1 MRKSDMRQTNRNPMQ
16 TTAVRPVK
24 MIDIEVP
31 NHMRHA
37 EAFSSM
43 ARDAAGEPR
52 HDRPESLPL
61 EAIMQAPDLFQ
72 PRHDGIAYSPGRSGG
87 HISALAKEPKAGR
100 PLDPVTVVDMG
111 GEWFLVDGHHRIQ
124 AYRRAKWKRE
134 VPVNVVQSDLQAAER
149 VEWAI
154 TLSIAENAKAKL
166 GLVEADKMT
175 RAWQA
180 VAREAPGSIAGLS
193 RTYGVSERTI
203 ANMRKVKATLADAGK
218 DLELTPS
225 WSAATRAVR
234 ELEGVQSAGKDW
246 DEAQRRQVAKRLKSV
261 LDMRPDAAM
270 LLELL
275 EANNPYILDEMLQAK
290 EQRRLDAL
298 PDNEIGGGGA
308 AVTIDDL
315 I

>member
-1 MRKSDMRQTNRNPMQ
+1 MQ
-16 TTAVRPVK
+16 TTATRP
-24 MIDIEVP
+24 ITTSDIEVP
-31 NHMRHA
+31 NYSRNA
-37 EAFSSM
+37 EAFAAM
-43 ARDAAGEPR
+43 AREAVVEPR
-52 HDRPESLPL
+52 QDQPECLPI

-72 PRHDGIAYSPGRSGG
+72 PRHDSIAYAPGRSEG

-111 GEWFLVDGHHRIQ
+111 GKWFLVDGHHRMQ

-134 VPVNVVQSDLQAAER
+134 VPVNVVQSNLQAAER

-166 GLVEADKMT
+166 GLVEADKMA

-193 RTYGVSERTI
+193 KTYGVSERTI
-203 ANMRKVKATLADAGK
+203 ANMRKVRATLADAGK

-225 WSAATRAVR
+225 WSAANRAFR
-234 ELEGVQSAGKDW
+234 ELEGLQSSGKDW

-261 LDMRPDAAM
+261 LEMRPDAAM

-275 EANNPYILDEMLQAK
+275 EANNPYILEEMLQAK

-298 PDNEIGGGGA
+298 PDHVIGGGGSSL
-308 AVTIDDL
+308 TIDD
-315 I
+315 II